1 MVNGT
6 MMIGWSPPHPA
17 LSPNDLGE
25 RAGGGERTVKSA
37 LADIRSHLD
46 LCLNISYKQWLD
58 TLDLFA
64 FKGISL

>member
-6 MMIGWSPPHPA
+6 MMIGWSPLTLPSLPTIWGRG
-17 LSPNDLGE
+17 L
-25 RAGGGERTVKSA
+25 RQGERTVKSA